1 MTVTHSQMLAARRRK
16 QAAKKR
22 LARIAKQAKK
32 SRNRNPGK
40 TAAYEAENASP

>member
-32 SRNRNPGK
+32 SRNRKAGK
-40 TAAYEAENASP
+40 IAADNA

>member
-16 QAAKKR
+16 QAARKR

-32 SRNRNPGK
+32 SRNRQAGK
-40 TAAYEAENASP
+40 TAADKA

>member
-16 QAAKKR
+16 QTAKKR

-32 SRNRNPGK
+32 SRNRNARK
-40 TAAYEAENASP
+40 AAADEAKNTPA